1 MARLARI
8 PVPPEA
14 DMPVERYSRESAMVQ
29 FPGGSIAEIHAVFR
43 P

>member
-14 DMPVERYSRESAMVQ
+14 DVLVERYSRESAMVQ
-29 FPGGSIAEIHAVFR
+29 FPGGYIAEIHAVFR

>member
-1 MARLARI
+1 MAPLARI

-14 DMPVERYSRESAMVQ
+14 DMLVERYSRESAMGQ
-29 FPGGSIAEIHAVFR
+29 FPGGYIVEIHAVFR